1 MSPESLERRVAALE
15 SRVGEAEAEFGE
27 TVWRIHRE
35 VIRTQITLA
44 ELAAHSGVVLACDDE
59 VDDVL
64 EARS

>member
-1 MSPESLERRVAALE
+1 MNEVGQRRH
-15 SRVGEAEAEFGE
+15 SEAEAEFGE

-44 ELAAHSGVVLACDDE
+44 ELAAHSGVALACDDE